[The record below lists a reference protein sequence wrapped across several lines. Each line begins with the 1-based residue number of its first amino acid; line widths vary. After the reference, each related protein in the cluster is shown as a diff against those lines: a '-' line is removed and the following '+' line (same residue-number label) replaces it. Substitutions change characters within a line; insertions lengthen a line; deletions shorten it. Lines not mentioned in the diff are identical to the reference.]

1 MRKCTFKDK
10 SYAIEFIVNYNKDN
24 EPSLLVINIPGKIC
38 EINQHSLCG
47 EVMVEYKGIPENAF
61 VGCFILYIFDINNS
75 VTFLH
80 HFLSY
85 QEIILYPDKIHHDIE
100 HIHLVYF

>member
-61 VGCFILYIFDINNS
+61 VGCFILYIFDIKKISLDDYININ
-75 VTFLH
+75 TGNKENFAKKN
-80 HFLSY
+80 
-85 QEIILYPDKIHHDIE
+85 ILLITK
-100 HIHLVYF
+100 F

>member
-61 VGCFILYIFDINNS
+61 VGCFILYIFDIKKISLDDYFNMKTGNKEGLK
-75 VTFLH
+75 FQQKHLID
-80 HFLSY
+80 Y
-85 QEIILYPDKIHHDIE
+85 QILVIC
-100 HIHLVYF
+100 